1 MNSYY
6 GCVWFFPKTIYALIE
21 IFRELT
27 LCSSIGIPFW
37 QNGGITAF
45 AL

>member
-6 GCVWFFPKTIYALIE
+6 GCVWFLPKTIYALME

-27 LCSSIGIPFW
+27 FYQKGKTDWIPM
-37 QNGGITAF
+37 
-45 AL
+45 